1 MQLTVTM
8 ILSRVALILI
18 GVLSAVPI
26 SVGQQQK
33 FRIVPQDLQV
43 LEGSEALMRCEVQNL
58 AGQVQWTKDGFAL
71 GFSAVIPGYPRYSVL
86 GDRSQGV
93 YNLRISNASLEDDA
107 EYQCQVGPAKLN
119 SAIRANAK
127 LVVISP
133 PSHIEIEGYAH
144 NSKVE
149 VRQNQDLTLTCIVSD
164 AKPPAQI
171 QWFRGNVEFKPDNR
185 DDKVTQTH
193 GKRYTTTSLL
203 RLHPSADDDYTEY
216 SCQARHKALQSD
228 MPMRATVQLSVLY
241 PPGAP
246 YIEGY
251 QPGETLRRGQN
262 VELVCRSR
270 GGNPPAQLIWYK
282 NGVQVRMAYRT
293 AGRLSENIYT
303 FTAEA
308 SDNKARF
315 RCEAS
320 NIMSQVPLKAEVDL
334 TVLFAPTHVTISG
347 PSEARVGDIVPL
359 QCSTA
364 PSNPRAEIK
373 WMVGGQLIKNASSRT
388 VVSSEGGW
396 ITTSNITASVE
407 PNKRSLVVICH
418 GLNMQLSEN
427 VVSTHTVNILYP
439 PSPPIISGY
448 VEGSIIPAGSVQKLL
463 CVSSGGNPLA
473 TLNWYKNDKKINSVI
488 RTTDKSV
495 SAELTILANVTDN
508 QARYRC
514 EAHNS
519 ATEIPLFETKTLSVH
534 FAPET
539 VKIHIEPEELK
550 PNVIAT
556 LFCDS
561 SSSNPPS
568 KITWWRDGIPVE
580 GLNNSSKPGL
590 WGGTVSSLELKV
602 NVTQEM
608 NGVVYT
614 CQSTNDALQRSVHEV
629 VSLQV
634 LYAPIFNP
642 PPSNTVVGVEGEPL
656 QVSLVATGN
665 PQSIAYTWTKDGVP
679 ILNTANGMDRI
690 ISEGPTLNITKLGR
704 SDAGT
709 YTCEAVNSQGSAMIN
724 ISVIVEY
731 GTTITGISENVV
743 VNPGED
749 AMLSCSVE
757 GKPLTLEHV
766 RWERMNYDMTIKT
779 STTFVNAT
787 SYLHIKNAQ
796 REDVGHFRC
805 IADNRVANPTSRDV
819 LLVVK
824 FAPEIDKSPPLLR
837 AATGAGERGRLPC
850 RVEAA
855 PKPTF
860 VWARSGQLLNVN
872 QSSKYFVETKQLD
885 SITYESIL
893 LIERV
898 TPSDYGQYEC
908 VVKNELGDTKENIRL
923 DITSPPDT
931 PINLTVVNV
940 THDSVTL
947 TWTPGFDGGMKA
959 SYRIRFRE
967 ANSEHYR
974 YEDGLPGVHKI
985 TINGLRMNTMYL
997 FSIMAS
1003 NALGSSKYLPD
1014 LAKAKTKEVPP
1025 SSKSTFSLGVSPTV
1039 TTPSGGTSGL
1049 LLLVGVVSGT
1059 VLVLLNV
1066 LLIGCCL
1073 HRRTQER
1080 IKRGL
1085 ETVPAE
1091 LLEKA
1096 QVPKLVI
1103 VGIGLAG
1110 LGLLLVNAAL
1120 VAWFIIRKRSKET
1133 STQNSKSA
1141 TIEMYAPSSYNDT
1154 VTGETLSSVS
1164 EKSDSYSNEGSQPDY
1179 MDDTRKKV
1187 ASTYLVEHNDIPPP
1201 RYQRDGTLPCHYPN
1215 NTVVNS
1221 SHTRTLPHPRHNNQ
1235 HADQRSRDDQML
1247 GKTYMPAPSPAPP
1260 LDGSYYNMNSDRY
1273 LSYPPMDYPQME
1285 FTNPP
1290 LSVSHLQ
1297 TAGSGTLRRG
1307 MKGVVPPPDVTHHTT
1322 KATHDMQ
1329 NSSSQTSGN
1338 LSNISQVSQSTPKQ
1352 PQGILKDSKR
1362 NQQHNMQ
1369 ILNVQNAPGVDS
1381 NLLIGVNAAAYDQ
1394 HNLSSFNAQL
1404 GYTDADGHLV

>member
-18 GVLSAVPI
+18 GVLCIVPI
-26 SVGQQQK
+26 SVTGQQQK
-33 FRIVPQDLQV
+33 FRIIPQDLQV
-43 LEGSEALMRCEVQNL
+43 LEGSEALLRCEVQNL

-86 GDRSQGV
+86 GDRSQGI

-359 QCSTA
+359 QCNTA

-396 ITTSNITASVE
+396 ITTSNITATVE

-488 RTTDKSV
+488 KTTDKSV

-679 ILNTANGMDRI
+679 ILNTANGIDRI
-690 ISEGPTLNITKLGR
+690 ISEGPTLNITKLSR
-704 SDAGT
+704 ADAGI

-731 GTTITGISENVV
+731 GTTITAVSENVV

-749 AMLSCSVE
+749 TMLSCTVE
-757 GKPLTLEHV
+757 GKPLTAEHV
-766 RWERMNYDMTIKT
+766 RWERPNYDMTIKT
-779 STTFVNAT
+779 STTFANGT
-787 SYLHIKNAQ
+787 SYLHIKNAL
-796 REDVGHFRC
+796 REDVGNFRC
-805 IADNRVANPTSRDV
+805 IADNRVANPTNRDV
-819 LLVVK
+819 LLIVK

-860 VWARSGQLLNVN
+860 IWARSGQQLNVN
-872 QSSKYFVETKQLD
+872 QSSKYFVEVKQVD
-885 SITYESIL
+885 AIAYESIL

-898 TPSDYGQYEC
+898 TPSDYGLYEC
-908 VVKNELGDTKENIRL
+908 VVQNEMGDTKENVRL

-1003 NALGSSKYLPD
+1003 NALGSSKYMPD
-1014 LAKAKTKEVPP
+1014 LVKAKT
-1025 SSKSTFSLGVSPTV
+1025 
-1039 TTPSGGTSGL
+1039 
-1049 LLLVGVVSGT
+1049 
-1059 VLVLLNV
+1059 
-1066 LLIGCCL
+1066 
-1073 HRRTQER
+1073 
-1080 IKRGL
+1080 
-1085 ETVPAE
+1085 
-1091 LLEKA
+1091 
-1096 QVPKLVI
+1096 
-1103 VGIGLAG
+1103 
-1110 LGLLLVNAAL
+1110 
-1120 VAWFIIRKRSKET
+1120 KET

-1215 NTVVNS
+1215 NTVNS
-1221 SHTRTLPHPRHNNQ
+1221 GHTRTLPHPRHNNQ
-1235 HADQRSRDDQML
+1235 HPDQRSRDDQML
-1247 GKTYMPAPSPAPP
+1247 GKGSTYMPAPSPAPP

-1290 LSVSHLQ
+1290 LSVNHMQ
-1297 TAGSGTLRRG
+1297 TVGGGTLRRG
-1307 MKGVVPPPDVTHHTT
+1307 MKGVVPPPDVTHHTTHT

>member
-18 GVLSAVPI
+18 GVLCIVPI
-26 SVGQQQK
+26 SVTGQQQK
-33 FRIVPQDLQV
+33 FRIIPQDLQV
-43 LEGSEALMRCEVQNL
+43 LEGSEALLRCEVQNL

-86 GDRSQGV
+86 GDRSQGI

-359 QCSTA
+359 QCNTA

-396 ITTSNITASVE
+396 ITTSNITATVE

-488 RTTDKSV
+488 KTTDKSV

-679 ILNTANGMDRI
+679 ILNTANGIDRI
-690 ISEGPTLNITKLGR
+690 ISEGPTLNITKLSR
-704 SDAGT
+704 ADAGI

-731 GTTITGISENVV
+731 GTTITAVSENVV

-749 AMLSCSVE
+749 TMLSCTVE
-757 GKPLTLEHV
+757 GKPLTAEHV
-766 RWERMNYDMTIKT
+766 RWERPNYDMTIKT
-779 STTFVNAT
+779 STTFANGT
-787 SYLHIKNAQ
+787 SYLHIKNAL
-796 REDVGHFRC
+796 REDVGNFRC
-805 IADNRVANPTSRDV
+805 IADNRVANPTNRDV
-819 LLVVK
+819 LLIVK

-860 VWARSGQLLNVN
+860 IWARSGQQLNVN
-872 QSSKYFVETKQLD
+872 QSSKYFVEVKQVD
-885 SITYESIL
+885 AIAYESIL

-898 TPSDYGQYEC
+898 TPSDYGLYEC
-908 VVKNELGDTKENIRL
+908 VVQNEMGDTKENVRL

-1003 NALGSSKYLPD
+1003 NALGSSKYMPD
-1014 LAKAKTKEVPP
+1014 LVKAKTK
-1025 SSKSTFSLGVSPTV
+1025 
-1039 TTPSGGTSGL
+1039 
-1049 LLLVGVVSGT
+1049 
-1059 VLVLLNV
+1059 
-1066 LLIGCCL
+1066 
-1073 HRRTQER
+1073 
-1080 IKRGL
+1080 GL

-1215 NTVVNS
+1215 NTVNS
-1221 SHTRTLPHPRHNNQ
+1221 GHTRTLPHPRHNNQ
-1235 HADQRSRDDQML
+1235 HPDQRSRDDQML
-1247 GKTYMPAPSPAPP
+1247 GKGSTYMPAPSPAPP

-1290 LSVSHLQ
+1290 LSVNHMQ
-1297 TAGSGTLRRG
+1297 TVGGGTLRRG
-1307 MKGVVPPPDVTHHTT
+1307 MKGVVPPPDVTHHTTHT

>member
-1 MQLTVTM
+1 MQLAVTM
-8 ILSRVALILI
+8 VLSRVALILI
-18 GVLSAVPI
+18 GVLCAVPI
-26 SVGQQQK
+26 SVAGQQQK

-43 LEGSEALMRCEVQNL
+43 LEGSEALLRCEVQGL

-86 GDRSQGV
+86 GDRTQGV

-347 PSEARVGDIVPL
+347 PSEARVGDVVPL

-396 ITTSNITASVE
+396 ITTSNITATVE

-473 TLNWYKNDKKINSVI
+473 SLNWYKNDKKINSVV

-690 ISEGPTLNITKLGR
+690 ISEGPMLNITKLSRG
-704 SDAGT
+704 DAGT

-731 GTTITGISENVV
+731 GTTITSISENVV

-749 AMLSCSVE
+749 AMLSCTVE

-766 RWERMNYDMTIKT
+766 RWERLNYDMTIKT

-796 REDVGHFRC
+796 REDVGNFRC

-819 LLVVK
+819 LLIVK

-850 RVEAA
+850 RVEAS
-855 PKPTF
+855 PRPTF
-860 VWARSGQLLNVN
+860 VWARSGQQLNVN
-872 QSSKYFVETKQLD
+872 QSSKYFVELKQLD

-908 VVKNELGDTKENIRL
+908 VVQNELGDTKENVRL

-940 THDSVTL
+940 THDSVTM

-1003 NALGSSKYLPD
+1003 NALGSSKYMPD
-1014 LAKAKTKEVPP
+1014 LVKAKTK
-1025 SSKSTFSLGVSPTV
+1025 
-1039 TTPSGGTSGL
+1039 
-1049 LLLVGVVSGT
+1049 
-1059 VLVLLNV
+1059 
-1066 LLIGCCL
+1066 
-1073 HRRTQER
+1073 
-1080 IKRGL
+1080 GL

-1110 LGLLLVNAAL
+1110 VGLLLVNAAL

-1215 NTVVNS
+1215 NTVVS
-1221 SHTRTLPHPRHNNQ
+1221 AGHTRTLPHPRHNSQ
-1235 HADQRSRDDQML
+1235 HPDQRSRDDQML
-1247 GKTYMPAPSPAPP
+1247 GKNTYMPAPSPAPP

-1285 FTNPP
+1285 FANAP
-1290 LSVSHLQ
+1290 LAVSLQ
-1297 TAGSGTLRRG
+1297 TAGGTLRRG
-1307 MKGVVPPPDVTHHTT
+1307 MKGVVPPPDVTHHTAHT
-1322 KATHDMQ
+1322 KGPHDMQ
-1329 NSSSQTSGN
+1329 NSSSQTSAN
-1338 LSNISQVSQSTPKQ
+1338 LSNLSQVSQSTPKQ
-1352 PQGILKDSKR
+1352 PQGILKDTKR

-1369 ILNVQNAPGVDS
+1369 ILNVQNAPGVDG
-1381 NLLIGVNAAAYDQ
+1381 NLLLGVNAAAFDQ

>member
-1 MQLTVTM
+1 MQLAVTM
-8 ILSRVALILI
+8 VLSRVALILI
-18 GVLSAVPI
+18 GVLCAVPI
-26 SVGQQQK
+26 SVAGQQQK

-43 LEGSEALMRCEVQNL
+43 LEGSEALLRCEVQGL

-86 GDRSQGV
+86 GDRTQGV

-347 PSEARVGDIVPL
+347 PSEARVGDVVPL

-396 ITTSNITASVE
+396 ITTSNITATVE

-473 TLNWYKNDKKINSVI
+473 SLNWYKNDKKINSVV

-690 ISEGPTLNITKLGR
+690 ISEGPMLNITKLSRG
-704 SDAGT
+704 DAGT

-731 GTTITGISENVV
+731 GTTITSISENVV

-749 AMLSCSVE
+749 AMLSCTVE

-766 RWERMNYDMTIKT
+766 RWERLNYDMTIKT

-796 REDVGHFRC
+796 REDVGNFRC

-819 LLVVK
+819 LLIVK

-850 RVEAA
+850 RVEAS
-855 PKPTF
+855 PRPTF
-860 VWARSGQLLNVN
+860 VWARSGQQLNVN
-872 QSSKYFVETKQLD
+872 QSSKYFVELKQLD

-908 VVKNELGDTKENIRL
+908 VVQNELGDTKENVRL

-940 THDSVTL
+940 THDSVTM

-1003 NALGSSKYLPD
+1003 NALGSSKYMPD
-1014 LAKAKTKEVPP
+1014 LVKAKTKEVPP
-1025 SSKSTFSLGVSPTV
+1025 SSKSTYSLGVAPTAGSPTG
-1039 TTPSGGTSGL
+1039 STSGL

-1080 IKRGL
+1080 IKR
-1085 ETVPAE
+1085 
-1091 LLEKA
+1091 
-1096 QVPKLVI
+1096 
-1103 VGIGLAG
+1103 
-1110 LGLLLVNAAL
+1110 
-1120 VAWFIIRKRSKET
+1120 ET

-1215 NTVVNS
+1215 NTVVS
-1221 SHTRTLPHPRHNNQ
+1221 AGHTRTLPHPRHNSQ
-1235 HADQRSRDDQML
+1235 HPDQRSRDDQML
-1247 GKTYMPAPSPAPP
+1247 GKNTYMPAPSPAPP

-1285 FTNPP
+1285 FANAP
-1290 LSVSHLQ
+1290 LAVSLQ
-1297 TAGSGTLRRG
+1297 TAGGTLRRG
-1307 MKGVVPPPDVTHHTT
+1307 MKGVVPPPDVTHHTAHT
-1322 KATHDMQ
+1322 KGPHDMQ
-1329 NSSSQTSGN
+1329 NSSSQTSAN
-1338 LSNISQVSQSTPKQ
+1338 LSNLSQVSQSTPKQ
-1352 PQGILKDSKR
+1352 PQGILKDTKR

-1369 ILNVQNAPGVDS
+1369 ILNVQNAPGVDG
-1381 NLLIGVNAAAYDQ
+1381 NLLLGVNAAAFDQ